1 MHKTIIF
8 ILKQTIDIS
17 PFVTFSHLIIQ
28 NDWEIID
35 ENSLKHQNKI
45 IYFDYII
52 TDEIRISEYLNLEK
66 EDEKLI
72 TNYFLQTSMEN
83 IYAIGDANSC
93 LASVS
98 DQLYRIYEDITTK

>member
-35 ENSLKHQNKI
+35 ENSLKHQNKL

-66 EDEKLI
+66 EEEKLI

-98 DQLYRIYEDITTK
+98 DQLLKIYEDITTK

>member
-83 IYAIGDANSC
+83 IYA
-93 LASVS
+93 
-98 DQLYRIYEDITTK
+98 